1 MMPHP
6 QVVWFG
12 NNNDNLV
19 GGGKSGCGFSGN
31 LGVGVALVVT
41 CGKGGV
47 GVALVVTCGKGGVG
61 VATVTWWC
69 PVQV

>member
-1 MMPHP
+1 M
-6 QVVWFG
+6 
-12 NNNDNLV
+12 
-19 GGGKSGCGFSGN
+19 
-31 LGVGVALVVT
+31 GVASVVT
-41 CGKGGV
+41 WGV

>member
-6 QVVWFG
+6 RVVWFG

-31 LGVGVALVVT
+31 LGSGCGFSGNMWEGRSGCGYSHMVVPRT
-41 CGKGGV
+41 G
-47 GVALVVTCGKGGVG
+47 LMLILMY
-61 VATVTWWC
+61 W
-69 PVQV
+69 